1 MSGADGGAGRSRVT
15 RRILFLATT
24 TGYQTRMFG
33 EAAARL
39 GAELV
44 FATDRCHVLEDPWR
58 DAAIP
63 IRFHEEDESL
73 ARLLDAAATRPVDG
87 ILAAGDRST
96 VLAARVAAALSLPGH
111 PADAARR
118 AANKLLMRRTCA
130 AAGLPTPWHL
140 ATSRDVE
147 PAELIAAISFPCVVK
162 PVALSGSR
170 GVIRA
175 DNVREFVSAFDR
187 VRRLLGQ
194 REIRAARDP
203 ANDLILVEQYIE
215 GREFALEAIMEHGQL
230 RPLAL
235 FDKPVPLVG
244 PFFEETIYVTPS
256 ALSADDQ
263 LRLTKAVVEIAA
275 ALGLHHGSIHA
286 ECRMHDDEIV
296 VLEVAGR
303 PIGGLCARALRFT
316 SNAHHATSF
325 EELLLRHALG
335 EPVDRYAREAIAS
348 ALMMIPIV
356 GDGYF
361 RGVEGLEWAAG
372 VDGIDE
378 IRITAKS
385 GQRMVRLPEGDSYL
399 GFMFAR
405 AGTAADAV
413 AALGEAHARLRFTI
427 DPALVS

>member
-1 MSGADGGAGRSRVT
+1 MT
-15 RRILFLATT
+15 RRIFLLATT
-24 TGYQTRMFG
+24 TGYQTRVFG

-63 IRFHEEDESL
+63 VRFYEEDESL
-73 ARLLDAAATRPVDG
+73 ARLIEVATTRPVHG
-87 ILAAGDRST
+87 ILAVGDRAT

-111 PADAARR
+111 PEDAARR

-130 AAGLPTPWHL
+130 AARLPTPWHL
-140 ATSRDVE
+140 ATSLDVE
-147 PAELIAAISFPCVVK
+147 PADLVSALSFPCVVK

-175 DNVREFVSAFDR
+175 DNAGEFVAAFDR

-194 REIRAARDP
+194 PEIRAARDP
-203 ANDLILVEQYIE
+203 ANDLILIERYIE
-215 GREFALEAIMEHGQL
+215 GREFALEAIVERGQL

-235 FDKPVPLVG
+235 FDKPEPLVG

-256 ALSADDQ
+256 ALSADEQ
-263 LRLTKAVVEIAA
+263 VRLTKAVVDVTI
-275 ALGLHHGSIHA
+275 ALGLHHGPIHA
-286 ECRMHDDEIV
+286 ECRMNADEIV

-316 SNAHHATSF
+316 SNAHQVTSF
-325 EELLLRHALG
+325 EELLLRQALG
-335 EPVDRYAREAIAS
+335 EPIDRYAREAVAS
-348 ALMMIPIV
+348 ALMMIPIAR
-356 GDGYF
+356 DGYF
-361 RGVEGLEWAAG
+361 RGVEGLELAAR

-405 AGTAADAV
+405 ARTAADAV
-413 AALGEAHARLRFTI
+413 AALWEAHGRLRFTI